1 MMTAQAFLGA
11 FKQKRKRIMRPDE
24 RKLDAVMEDVHL
36 KEDYNDRNFL
46 LSSIKYKFNIKK
58 KELGKFLIII

>member
-36 KEDYNDRNFL
+36 KEDYNDRNFP
-46 LSSIKYKFNIKK
+46 LSSIKYKFN
-58 KELGKFLIII
+58 